1 VESVFRLMPMTR
13 FSADAFGVVTVALV
27 SLLVLL
33 GLFCIYR
40 SLYFQIRI
48 LRRDLL
54 QLVYFSGPWVTR
66 IALVLVAIWWGIW
79 EILRLTLLKQKLRIF
94 SSVTWQKNVCKFY
107 ILSNIGFAEP
117 SMFLTLIFLLHASL
131 QKRESGTL
139 SQHWNRKAI
148 LYVLPFCLS
157 ILVMQLGLV
166 FIGPKLNEKMN
177 GRPKMSEYF
186 INTSSV
192 VEGSSICTYPLFST
206 SFLGLFDF
214 LLILYTV
221 YVGRRLLSLV
231 INKGLRR
238 RVYWLIFSIF
248 LFLPLRVSLLV
259 LSAFLHP
266 GSLAFEAIVFL
277 AFCMLFFS
285 AEVGICMLVYRPVA
299 DSLALRDLGQIE
311 IQEMP
316 YDDYYNDG
324 SSLIANQSHL
334 DTGSYVETG
343 RNSDASTKRG
353 SISFRTMIRDEHP
366 TTEGLEEAGFY
377 PAAFHTA
384 SPSGSPSLSARPM
397 LPLREVPRY

>member
-1 VESVFRLMPMTR
+1 MESVFRLMPLTR

-40 SLYFQIRI
+40 SLYF
-48 LRRDLL
+48 RRDLL
-54 QLVYFSGPWVTR
+54 QLVYFNGPWVTR

-94 SSVTWQKNVCKFY
+94 SSVTWQKNVCKFN
-107 ILSNIGFAEP
+107 ILSNFGFAEP

-131 QKRESGTL
+131 QKRDSGTL
-139 SQHWNRKAI
+139 SQRWNRKAI
-148 LYVLPFCLS
+148 LYVLLFCLP
-157 ILVMQLGLV
+157 ILIMQVGLV

-177 GRPKMSEYF
+177 GRLKMSKYF
-186 INTSSV
+186 INTSFV
-192 VEGSSICTYPLFST
+192 VEGGSICTYPLFST

-214 LLILYTV
+214 LLILYTI

-238 RVYWLIFSIF
+238 RVYWLISSIF

-266 GSLAFEAIVFL
+266 GGLAFEAIVFL

-285 AEVGICMLVYRPVA
+285 AVVGICVLVYCPVA
-299 DSLALRDLGQIE
+299 DSLALRDLRQIE

-316 YDDYYNDG
+316 YDDYYHDG

-334 DTGSYVETG
+334 DAGSYVETG
-343 RNSDASTKRG
+343 RNSDASTKHG
-353 SISFRTMIRDEHP
+353 SISFRTMIRDEPP

-377 PAAFHTA
+377 PAAFRVA
-384 SPSGSPSLSARPM
+384 SPSGSPSLSTRPM

>member
-1 VESVFRLMPMTR
+1 MESVFRLMPLTR
-13 FSADAFGVVTVALV
+13 FSADAFGVVTIVLVA
-27 SLLVLL
+27 LLVLL

-48 LRRDLL
+48 LRQDFLH
-54 QLVYFSGPWVTR
+54 LVYFNGPWGTR
-66 IALVLVAIWWGIW
+66 IAFVLVAIWWGIW
-79 EILRLTLLKQKLRIF
+79 EILRLTLLKDKLKLF
-94 SSVTWQKNVCKFY
+94 STVSWQKNVCKLY
-107 ILSNIGFAEP
+107 ILSNFGFAEP

-139 SQHWNRKAI
+139 SQRWNRKAI
-148 LYVLPFCLS
+148 LYVLLFCLP
-157 ILVMQLGLV
+157 ILIMQLGLI
-166 FIGPKLNEKMN
+166 FAGPKLNEKRN
-177 GRPKMSEYF
+177 GRTKIGKYF
-186 INTSSV
+186 INTSSM

-206 SFLGLFDF
+206 SFLGLFDI
-214 LLILYTV
+214 LLILYAM
-221 YVGRRLLSLV
+221 YVGRRLLCLV

-238 RVYWLIFSIF
+238 RVYWLISSIF
-248 LFLPLRVSLLV
+248 LFLPSRVLLLV

-277 AFCMLFFS
+277 AFCMLFLS
-285 AEVGICMLVYRPVA
+285 AVLGIFMLVYCPVA

-316 YDDYYNDG
+316 YDDYYHDTA
-324 SSLIANQSHL
+324 SLIANQSHL

-353 SISFRTMIRDEHP
+353 SISFRTMIRDDPP
-366 TTEGLEEAGFY
+366 TSEGLEEASFY
-377 PAAFHTA
+377 PATLHIS
-384 SPSGSPSLSARPM
+384 SPSASSSLSTRPM